1 MITSGKETNVDIAEQ
16 IRTLPWR
23 LLAEYDE
30 ENDSYVIWSVDT
42 GAVASAATP
51 EETQSLIKR
60 ILENDIRLSYEAD
73 SIANLCRATAPE
85 DVRIR
90 WSQAKVANPG
100 ASQMIMLSLPGGIA
114 RRSVQ
119 TELTTG
125 KTKRTSA
132 A

>member
-1 MITSGKETNVDIAEQ
+1 MITDGKETNVDIAEQ
-16 IRTLPWR
+16 VKTLPWR

-30 ENDSYVIWSVDT
+30 QNDAYVIWSIDT
-42 GAVASAATP
+42 GAVASAATQ

-60 ILENDIRLSYEAD
+60 ILENDLRLSYEAK
-73 SIANLCRATAPE
+73 SIENLCRATAPT
-85 DVRIR
+85 DVKIR
-90 WSQAKVANPG
+90 WSQAKA
-100 ASQMIMLSLPGGIA
+100 ASSGRSVMIMLNLPGGVE